1 MDKTNVFIDKTNVFF
16 NDGYNNQQIKPADF
30 LLFQQKRMMT
40 FLFKTFLIEL
50 EEMMDEHLISEEYFK
65 KQRKTIL
72 DIANSDMR
80 EFEEIIDKLDIKYK
94 Q

>member
-1 MDKTNVFIDKTNVFF
+1 MDNRTETN
-16 NDGYNNQQIKPADF
+16 GYNNQQVEYNNQQINPTDF

-50 EEMMDEHLISEEYFK
+50 EEMMNEHLISEEYFR

-72 DIANSDMR
+72 DDANNSFR
-80 EFEEIIDKLDIKYK
+80 EFGEYLDKFDIKYK